1 MTGDVNKWMN
11 FDGINFLKKIGIRE
25 GMQVLDYG
33 CGEGHYTIPLS
44 KVVGN
49 KGIVYAL
56 DKNPEV
62 LKFVSTLIREMK
74 TDNIQL
80 IKSDT
85 TVPIN
90 DDSLDFALVYDV
102 IHYVDRRD
110 KIYREVKR
118 VLKSRGIFSL
128 YPKHNKNDYPLMEL
142 ANISLKEIIDEIEKF
157 GFTLKETIDTT
168 CLHDTYYNQCQILNF
183 FADK

>member
-110 KIYREVKR
+110 KIYREV
-118 VLKSRGIFSL
+118 
-128 YPKHNKNDYPLMEL
+128 
-142 ANISLKEIIDEIEKF
+142 
-157 GFTLKETIDTT
+157 
-168 CLHDTYYNQCQILNF
+168 
-183 FADK
+183 